1 MNFGIKK
8 GGSTRDYIGNEMIYA
23 DKNAS
28 NQIRQIQV
36 MKSGVVKTVWQY
48 DVTAPVLTLNQ
59 STSSK
64 HYLLNTNSFTISGTV
79 SDSESGV
86 ASVSVNGTVV
96 STSAGSFSTTITVNS
111 GNQTHTIIAI
121 DKAGNSTSK
130 TLQTYYTTS
139 TKNTAPYNVGGQPTD
154 NMQHS
159 YSVEVSQVIPRG
171 CKTITLSASAG
182 CYFDNTGWG
191 GHSIRV
197 YHYIKDDTTGAI
209 LATYDSGSNTS
220 DKSVSNSITVT
231 LTPYQGFE
239 HQISVYSYATAYSG
253 GDSSGIVWRS
263 ISAYASASV
272 SYY

>member
-8 GGSTRDYIGNEMIYA
+8 SGSTRDYIGNEMIYA

-28 NQIRQIQV
+28 KQIRQIQV
-36 MKSGVVKTVWQY
+36 IKSGVVKTVWQY
-48 DVTAPVLTLNQ
+48 DVTAPTLTLDQ

-64 HYLLNTNSFTISGTV
+64 YYLLNTNSFTISGTV
-79 SDSESGV
+79 SDNESGV
-86 ASVSVNGTVV
+86 ASVSINGAVV
-96 STSAGSFSTTITVNS
+96 STSAGSFSKTITVAS
-111 GNQTHTIIAI
+111 GNQAHTIIAV
-121 DKAGNSTSK
+121 DKAGNSTTK

-139 TKNTAPYNVGGQPTD
+139 SKNTSPYNVGGSPTD
-154 NMQHS
+154 NMQHT
-159 YSVEVSQVIPRG
+159 YSAEVSQIIPRG
-171 CKTITLSASAG
+171 CKSITLSASAS
-182 CYFDNTGWG
+182 CYFDNTGWRA
-191 GHSIRV
+191 HSIRV
-197 YHYIKDDTTGAI
+197 YHYIKDDTTGEV

-220 DKSVSNSITVT
+220 DKSVSNSITAN
-231 LTPYQGFE
+231 LSQLQGFE